1 VIRHVSH
8 APALVLT
15 LPVPP
20 LALRPAAG
28 ATVEVLGR
36 PVLPPGGDH
45 AGWAH
50 IGMQQVNFQRDH
62 DVIRAAGRGRIRN
75 IRIAV
80 EGGGRA
86 TVHVSGR
93 R

>member
-1 VIRHVSH
+1 MIRHVSH
-8 APALVLT
+8 SPALVLT
-15 LPVPP
+15 FPVPP

-36 PVLPPGGDH
+36 LVLAAGGDD

-50 IGMQQVNFQRDH
+50 IGMQQVNFRRDH
-62 DVIRAAGRGRIRN
+62 DVIRAAGRGRLRN

-86 TVHVSGR
+86 IGHVSGR